1 MTTKDLMDRIRGI
14 YVLAVTPM
22 NADLSVDAASL
33 RRNIDHFIGAGAHGI
48 VVGGTYAEYPSLTES
63 ERRELFATAA
73 GAVAGRVPLVCCT
86 AASGTAEAVALSQA
100 AKRAGA
106 DMVMVTSPYVSEV
119 EPKDIRYHFEILCD
133 AVDIPVMIYNSTSIG
148 VHLSPEQIGELATLK
163 GVAAVKQ
170 GGTDIHAQVRTMAL
184 AGDKIA
190 VLCGAD
196 GTILGAMAVGMPG
209 CSSTVANF
217 MAAEYVALYG
227 EIQAGEWDKA
237 RSRFYRWQPV
247 RNFCRKHGQPA
258 STKAALELVGLP
270 SGPVRPPFRSLGDAA
285 KQELRG
291 VLCEAGLLK

>member
-1 MTTKDLMDRIRGI
+1 MTTRESKDRTRGI

-22 NADLSVDAASL
+22 HADFSLDSASL

-48 VVGGTYAEYPSLTES
+48 VVGGTYAEYPSLSQT
-63 ERRELFATAA
+63 ERRDLFVAA
-73 GAVAGRVPLVCCT
+73 ADAVAGRVPLVCCT

-119 EPKDIRYHFEILCD
+119 EPKDIQYHFEVLCD

-170 GGTDIHAQVRTMAL
+170 GGTDIHAQVRTVAL

-190 VLCGAD
+190 VLCGSD

-209 CSSTVANF
+209 CTSTVANF

-227 EIQAGEWDKA
+227 EIQAGEWEKA

-285 KQELRG
+285 KQELRS
-291 VLCEAGLLK
+291 VLREAGRLE